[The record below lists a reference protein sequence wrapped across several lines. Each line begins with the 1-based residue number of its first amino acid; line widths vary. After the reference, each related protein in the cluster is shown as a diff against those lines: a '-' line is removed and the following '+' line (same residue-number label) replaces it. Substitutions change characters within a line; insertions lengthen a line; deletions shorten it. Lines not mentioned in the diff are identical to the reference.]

1 MVRQPSINPMKFPY
15 LLVGL
20 AFLLGALPPLH
31 EMDLAQHLA
40 MGEWIVRHGAVPFSE
55 PFGWTREGQPY
66 FAYSW
71 LAQVTYFSLL
81 DAAGPFALHLLEGAI
96 VAGAAAAA
104 MWSARA
110 LGWSRTTSSIIGV
123 LNLALLWGVA
133 PTIRPQQLLFI
144 TLPLMW
150 GLAARVRAMGPKP
163 AYLIGIAVV
172 GTIAVNTHLFFP
184 LTAVP
189 IAYFLLTDERP
200 RNALIAGAALLAG
213 WLITPYVLVLPQ
225 LFALNFGHNVLLS
238 RPPSVA
244 EFVPGFEYAVPRTG
258 VIIGIIALLAAP
270 WLAPGAATLR
280 DRVVR
285 MLFWTAGL
293 VLFAFAGR
301 LVVAWWVLSFLL
313 IGLAIEQTV
322 PIIDT
327 RATVKFKRLVAFA
340 ATAIVLLV
348 SAPEINPL
356 FWKFEGDTTTR
367 LLPRAGEDPAL
378 WLPSWLICNTR
389 PGAGGRVF
397 TEFNYGSELNWR
409 LPGYSPSIDGRT
421 IYPDSDAVE
430 FSFQPAGRALR
441 HATTWQHADLAL
453 IGRSLWLAP
462 ILDKD
467 SSWLLLAETR
477 PSARFGVSG
486 LWAKRAWWA
495 KHGTTTAVPARDVR
509 VADLR
514 GLCAA
519 SGFPEP

>member
-1 MVRQPSINPMKFPY
+1 MVRPLIKSGAG
-15 LLVGL
+15 LLVGF

-40 MGEWIVRHGAVPFSE
+40 MGEWIVRRGEVPFAE

-71 LAQVTYFSLL
+71 LAQVTYFKLL

-96 VAGAAAAA
+96 VAGAAGAA

-110 LGWSRTTSSIIGV
+110 MGWSRATSSIIGV
-123 LNLALLWGVA
+123 LHLALLWGVA

-150 GLAARVRAMGPKP
+150 GLVARVRALGPNP
-163 AYLIGIAVV
+163 THLIGIAVA

-200 RNALIAGAALLAG
+200 RASLVAGAALLAG
-213 WLITPYVLVLPQ
+213 WLITPYLLVLPQ
-225 LFALNFGHNVLLS
+225 LFALNFGHNVLLG

-244 EFVPGFEYAVPRTG
+244 EFVPGFEYAVRRTG
-258 VIIGIIALLAAP
+258 VVIGIIALLAAP
-270 WLAPGAATLR
+270 WLARTAVTLR
-280 DRVVR
+280 ERTVR

-301 LVVAWWVLSFLL
+301 LVVAWWVLSFL
-313 IGLAIEQTV
+313 IVGLAIENV
-322 PIIDT
+322 VSLIRE
-327 RATVKFKRLVAFA
+327 RATEKFKRIVAFA
-340 ATAIVLLV
+340 GATIVLLI

-378 WLPSWLICNTR
+378 WLPSWLHCNTR
-389 PGAGGRVF
+389 PGANGRVF

-409 LPGYSPSIDGRT
+409 MPGYSPSIDGRT
-421 IYPDSDAVE
+421 IFPDSDAVE
-430 FSFQPAGRALR
+430 FSFQPAGRTRR

-453 IGRSLWLAP
+453 IERSLWLAP
-462 ILDKD
+462 ILYKD
-467 SSWLLLAETR
+467 PSWLLLAEAR
-477 PSARFGVSG
+477 YSPRFGMAG
-486 LWAKRAWWA
+486 LWAKREWWQV
-495 KHGTTTAVPARDVR
+495 HGATTDVPARDVR
-509 VADLR
+509 VADPR

-519 SGFPEP
+519 TGFAD